1 MVNLEQI
8 LRGQKWQALWF
19 VVCVL
24 FDGSIPI
31 GMLALVVGNVGAAMA
46 MSWMGW
52 VDRAFS
58 SFGAGLGL
66 TMVLF
71 FVSLFSLGFGWEPW
85 KLPSLFAH
93 GGVSNSGRT
102 LWQYWTKCSRDVR
115 CDSHSIGISY
125 SLLGDS
131 SMEATSKGGQKW
143 EAHASPSPNCLNEN
157 IEYWKIDD
165 LIRVN
170 VSKNHVNSIFLGSWG
185 SKRGCNHIEAFAFG
199 FQNHRSNE
207 VIIIKRNNII

>member
-1 MVNLEQI
+1 
-8 LRGQKWQALWF
+8 
-19 VVCVL
+19 
-24 FDGSIPI
+24 
-31 GMLALVVGNVGAAMA
+31 MLALVVGNDGSGHGHVM
-46 MSWMGW
+46 
-52 VDRAFS
+52 D
-58 SFGAGLGL
+58 GLGWPC
-66 TMVLF
+66 F
-71 FVSLFSLGFGWEPW
+71 FILWGGGWGWPWFYSLFLCFLWGLVESPRSYLAY
-85 KLPSLFAH
+85 LHMA
-93 GGVSNSGRT
+93 VSNSGRT